1 MRETTLRAVIEAIAP
16 ELHLEHVT
24 GSLERKLAVLDER
37 LWPADLV
44 GHLNL
49 IHPGRVQIVGAAE
62 MAWARRLGQKR
73 IAHHLGEIFAA
84 KPPALI
90 VADGCTPPPILEAL

>member
-16 ELHLEHVT
+16 ELHLHHLA

-44 GHLNL
+44 GHLHL
-49 IHPGRVQIVGAAE
+49 IHPE
-62 MAWARRLGQKR
+62 SC
-73 IAHHLGEIFAA
+73 
-84 KPPALI
+84 P
-90 VADGCTPPPILEAL
+90 

>member
-16 ELHLEHVT
+16 ELHLHHLA

-49 IHPGRVQIVGAAE
+49 IHPGRVQIVGID
-62 MAWARRLGQKR
+62 KR
-73 IAHHLGEIFAA
+73 HRQTCGERQSDSTF
-84 KPPALI
+84 PA
-90 VADGCTPPPILEAL
+90 P

>member
-16 ELHLEHVT
+16 ELHLHHLA

-44 GHLNL
+44 GHPVSYTHLTL
-49 IHPGRVQIVGAAE
+49 PT
-62 MAWARRLGQKR
+62 KR
-73 IAHHLGEIFAA
+73 I
-84 KPPALI
+84 
-90 VADGCTPPPILEAL
+90 V